1 MILTASV
8 GQLFPN
14 SRFLYVTSV
23 LDVYQYDT
31 EASDIAASM
40 VHIAHW
46 DSTYSPGPPFATVFD
61 IAQLAPDGK
70 IYIGTGNST
79 LRMHVINDP
88 DEPGLG
94 L

>member
-1 MILTASV
+1 MCIRDRNIPIDDSNSFGGAAFS
-8 GQLFPN
+8 PN

-70 IYIGTGNST
+70 IYIGTGNLS
-79 LRMHVINDP
+79 LIHI
-88 DEPGLG
+88 
-94 L
+94 